1 MSNVITRLMSHV
13 SCPTRPARLVA
24 CLTALVAGAASG
36 AVTAPA
42 VPQPPVVTYGLV
54 RDEFG
59 APLADDARALAR
71 LVKEGGGDTVYAQG
85 VIAANVYR
93 GMNYRLSLEI
103 DSKGP
108 VRSRAVT
115 VGAPMRVEVLVDE
128 AEQPLTPNPN
138 WATPKAGTPQRKDYT
153 IGEDSD
159 GDGLPDAWELWMME
173 LNLDWSDL
181 DKSDAEL
188 LAAFR
193 PGDDADGDGISNLA
207 EFLAGTDPFLE
218 TDLFGISAF
227 ERVPGTEIAAITF
240 PTIRG
245 RTYHVLMSETA
256 GGGWTPVATAA
267 APDAA
272 FGYMAFDGTGRAL
285 TVYVDASLATAF
297 FKVACY

>member
-1 MSNVITRLMSHV
+1 MKTMRAKVMAGLM
-13 SCPTRPARLVA
+13 
-24 CLTALVAGAASG
+24 ALLAGAASG
-36 AVTAPA
+36 AITAPA
-42 VPQPPVVTYGLV
+42 VPKPPVVTYGLV

-59 APLADDARALAR
+59 APLADGAKALAR
-71 LVKEGGGDTVYAQG
+71 LVKENGDDTVYAQG

-115 VGAPMRVEVLVDE
+115 VGTPMRVKVLVDA

-138 WATPKAGTPQRKDYT
+138 WTTPAAGTPQRRDYT

-159 GDGLPDAWELWMME
+159 GDGLPDGWELWMME
-173 LNLDWSDL
+173 LNLDYDAL
-181 DKSDAEL
+181 NKSDAEL

-193 PGDDADGDGISNLA
+193 PDGDADGDGISNLA
-207 EFLAGTDPFLE
+207 EFRAGTDPFLE

-227 ERVPGTEIAAITF
+227 ERLPELNVVAISF
-240 PTIRG
+240 PTVRG
-245 RTYHVLMSETA
+245 RTYHVLMSETP
-256 GGGWTPVATAA
+256 GGGWSPVATAA
-267 APDAA
+267 VPDRD
-272 FGYMAFDGTGRAL
+272 FGYFAFDGTGGTL
-285 TVYVDASLATAF
+285 TVYVDAALATAF